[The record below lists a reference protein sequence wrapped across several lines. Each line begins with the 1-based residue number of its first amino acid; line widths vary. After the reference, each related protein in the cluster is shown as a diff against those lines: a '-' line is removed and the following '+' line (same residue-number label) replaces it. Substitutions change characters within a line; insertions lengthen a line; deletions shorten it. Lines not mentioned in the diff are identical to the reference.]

1 MNTQAV
7 ARALHGEAIG
17 RSRVLCPGPGHSVRD
32 RSLSV
37 LFDPYAPDG
46 FLVESFAG
54 DDFRECRDHV
64 RAALGLGEWRAT
76 EPRSRPLTQPVVTRA
91 QAPSAPDQVAKA
103 KALWRRSVVPDNSP
117 VARYLRARGYD
128 GRLPLTIRYLPASKP
143 EHHPAMIAAL
153 SVATENEP
161 GELTVRA
168 DDVCGVHLTLLRED
182 GNGKAGTD
190 KDKIM
195 VGRCLGSPIVLAAPN
210 DLLGLA
216 ITEGIEDGLSIHEAT
231 GLGVWAAG
239 SAGFMPALSDIVPDY
254 IETVTICAH
263 EDVAGLT
270 GAHGLA
276 DYLAARGIETTVL
289 RLPSGAAS

>member
-1 MNTQAV
+1 
-7 ARALHGEAIG
+7 
-17 RSRVLCPGPGHSVRD
+17 
-32 RSLSV
+32 
-37 LFDPYAPDG
+37 
-46 FLVESFAG
+46 
-54 DDFRECRDHV
+54 
-64 RAALGLGEWRAT
+64 
-76 EPRSRPLTQPVVTRA
+76 
-91 QAPSAPDQVAKA
+91 
-103 KALWRRSVVPDNSP
+103 
-117 VARYLRARGYD
+117 
-128 GRLPLTIRYLPASKP
+128 LTIRYLPASKP

-239 SAGFMPALSDIVPDY
+239 SAGFMPALSEIVPDY

-263 EDVAGLT
+263 EDPAGLK
-270 GAHGLA
+270 GACGLA
-276 DYLAARGIETTVL
+276 DGLKARGIETTVL
-289 RLPSGAAS
+289 RLGGAS